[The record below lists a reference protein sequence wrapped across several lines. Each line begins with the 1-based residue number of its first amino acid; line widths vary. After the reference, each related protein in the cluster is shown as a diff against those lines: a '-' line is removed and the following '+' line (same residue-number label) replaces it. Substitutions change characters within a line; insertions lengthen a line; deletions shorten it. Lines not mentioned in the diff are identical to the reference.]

1 MIYFYIHKNKGF
13 VVNESQEK
21 AIESLRSGN
30 TKLAGIIKDATMN
43 AVVKATELIGE
54 SDNAR
59 DLKNCI
65 DVIESATKIVG
76 LSPKE
81 AQTNIQINAIN
92 GFEFVEID
100 AEDIKQLQTIEVFD
114 EN

>member
-1 MIYFYIHKNKGF
+1 M
-13 VVNESQEK
+13 NESQEK

-43 AVVKATELIGE
+43 AVVKATELINE

-81 AQTNIQINAIN
+81 AQTNIQINAIS
-92 GFEFVEID
+92 GFEFIEVD
-100 AEDIKQLQTIEVFD
+100 EDDIVQIQHSEVFD
-114 EN
+114 ES